1 MEKTKPA
8 KSLKV
13 RYEEEGEEEITDARR
28 RKRKRE
34 KSPPPNPLRKPVKE
48 MLPPM
53 MKKRIGENKKI
64 LPPIKK
70 PSSLRLKRK
79 MQAAQRIKKNTSK
92 WRTRNYRFA
101 KKRKTNNI
109 SKKRL
114 YLLKTKTNRN

>member
-34 KSPPPNPLRKPVKE
+34 KSPPPTPLRKPVKA

-53 MKKRIGENKKI
+53 MKKRIGENKRI
-64 LPPIKK
+64 LPPIEK

-79 MQAAQRIKKNTSK
+79 MKAAQRIKKKYIKMAYPKLSI
-92 WRTRNYRFA
+92 R
-101 KKRKTNNI
+101 KK
-109 SKKRL
+109 KKD
-114 YLLKTKTNRN
+114 K